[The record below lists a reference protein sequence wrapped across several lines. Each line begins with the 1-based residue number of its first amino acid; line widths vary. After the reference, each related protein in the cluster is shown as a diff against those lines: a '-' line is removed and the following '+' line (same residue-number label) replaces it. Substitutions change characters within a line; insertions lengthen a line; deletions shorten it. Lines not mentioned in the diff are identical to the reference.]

1 MRPMRYVIW
10 LLFIVTGLLC
20 ASDKYLVAFAQD
32 TMANDFRKA
41 QVYEVEETLSHYPD
55 ITFLSSDAEGRISL
69 MINQIEH
76 FIAQKVDVLI
86 VGTSDASAIVPV
98 VEKAYSSGIKVVI
111 LDRGVHTDGYTTF
124 INSDNRKIGTL
135 AAAFIAKELEREGK
149 VLLFEGLENID
160 VTEQR
165 SEGFLKEIRKYEKIQ
180 VITRRGNY
188 LRRDAIIEMEKIIA
202 EGIQVDAI
210 FSESDSMLSGVRA
223 VLRRHGIDPGSI
235 IMVGCD
241 YTAEAKEAISEGT
254 QHASVLFP
262 LGGKEAAEVAVA
274 LLKGEHVPKDIQI
287 PVKLVTRENVKEV
300 SPIF

>member
-1 MRPMRYVIW
+1 MRSLHYIGW
-10 LLFIVTGLLC
+10 LLFVITGLIC
-20 ASDKYLVAFAQD
+20 ASDKYVVAFAQD

-41 QVYEVEETLSHYPD
+41 QVIEVEETLAHHPD
-55 ITFLSSDAEGRISL
+55 IKFIYSDAEGRISL
-69 MINQIEH
+69 MIRQMEH
-76 FIAQKVDVLI
+76 FIAQKVDLLI

-98 VEKAYSSGIKVVI
+98 IEKAYSSGIKVVI
-111 LDRGVHTDGYTTF
+111 LDRGVDTMAYTTF
-124 INSDNRKIGTL
+124 INSDNRKIGML
-135 AAAFIAKELEREGK
+135 AAEFIASQLERKGK

-165 SEGFLKEIRKYEKIQ
+165 SEGFLKEISKYEKIQ
-180 VITRRGNY
+180 VIRRRGNY

-202 EGIQVDAI
+202 EGIRLDAI
-210 FSESDSMLSGVRA
+210 FSESDSMLSGVRD
-223 VLRRHGIDPGSI
+223 VLRRHGIDPASI

-241 YTAEAKEAISEGT
+241 YTAEAKEAIREGA

-262 LGGKEAAEVAVA
+262 LGGKEAAEVAVS
-274 LLKGEHVPKDIQI
+274 LLKGERVPKHIQI

>member
-1 MRPMRYVIW
+1 MRPLRYIGW
-10 LLFIVTGLLC
+10 LLCVMTGLVY
-20 ASDKYLVAFAQD
+20 ASDKYVVAFAQD

-41 QVYEVEETLSHYPD
+41 QVYEVNETLSHYPD

-111 LDRGVHTDGYTTF
+111 LDRGVNTDVYTTF
-124 INSDNRKIGTL
+124 INSDNRKIGML
-135 AAAFIAKELEREGK
+135 AADFIARQLGKEGR
-149 VLLFEGLENID
+149 VLLFEGLENVD
-160 VTEQR
+160 VTQQR
-165 SEGFLKEIRKYEKIQ
+165 SEGFLKEISRYHKIQ
-180 VITRRGNY
+180 VIRRRGNY
-188 LRRDAIIEMEKIIA
+188 LRRDAIIEMEKIIS
-202 EGIQVDAI
+202 EGIRLDAI

-223 VLRRHGIDPGSI
+223 VLHRHGIDPASM

-241 YTAEAKEAISEGT
+241 YTTEAKEAIIEGR
-254 QHASVLFP
+254 QNGSVLFP

-274 LLKGEHVPKDIQI
+274 LLKGKVVPRHIQI
-287 PVKLVTRENVKEV
+287 PVKLVTEENVKEV

>member
-1 MRPMRYVIW
+1 
-10 LLFIVTGLLC
+10 
-20 ASDKYLVAFAQD
+20 
-32 TMANDFRKA
+32 
-41 QVYEVEETLSHYPD
+41 
-55 ITFLSSDAEGRISL
+55 
-69 MINQIEH
+69 
-76 FIAQKVDVLI
+76 
-86 VGTSDASAIVPV
+86 
-98 VEKAYSSGIKVVI
+98 
-111 LDRGVHTDGYTTF
+111 
-124 INSDNRKIGTL
+124 
-135 AAAFIAKELEREGK
+135 
-149 VLLFEGLENID
+149 
-160 VTEQR
+160 
-165 SEGFLKEIRKYEKIQ
+165 